1 MEFTVDVFNS
11 TDHSLQA
18 FLRAEDAAGQPAER
32 PFALAGLH
40 FTGEDGVEGTFF
52 ILDEEQCPEAALQ
65 EVLAKFHAMLSEV
78 LGRRLTE
85 VGIAARAP
93 GEFDPTEPPESFNV
107 MKLAESAGSVLLGLK
122 EVDPDGKASEG
133 YTMLL
138 DLFKLDANR
147 LVCSAL
153 VFDARF
159 YDRERMG
166 ALMHWLMDLMPELES
181 YQDRAL
187 EVFHATFW
195 GWAELGS

>member
-18 FLRAEDAAGQPAER
+18 FLRAEDAAGQPEEK

-40 FTGEDGVEGTFF
+40 FVADGEVEGTFF
-52 ILDEEQCPEAALQ
+52 ILDPEKCPEEALKD
-65 EVLAKFHAMLSEV
+65 VLARFYAMLDEV

-93 GEFDPTEPPESFNV
+93 GDFDPEAPPDSFNV
-107 MKLAESAGSVLLGLK
+107 LKLAESPGSVLLGLK
-122 EVDPDGKASEG
+122 EVGADGDVAEA
-133 YTMLL
+133 YTLLL
-138 DLFKLDANR
+138 DLYKLDANR

-166 ALMHWLMDLMPELES
+166 ALMHWLLDLMPELET

-195 GWAELGS
+195 GWAELS

>member
-11 TDHSLQA
+11 TEHSMQA
-18 FLRAEDAAGQPAER
+18 FLRAEDADGQPEEK

-40 FTGEDGVEGTFF
+40 FVADGEVEGTFF
-52 ILDEEQCPEAALQ
+52 IVDPERCPESALQ
-65 EVLAKFHAMLSEV
+65 DVLARFYAMLQEV

-85 VGIAARAP
+85 IGIAARAP
-93 GEFDPTEPPESFNV
+93 GEYDPTAPPDSFNV
-107 MKLAESAGSVLLGLK
+107 LKLAEGPGSVLLGLK
-122 EVDPDGKASEG
+122 EVDPDGVVAEN
-133 YTMLL
+133 YTLLL
-138 DLFKLDANR
+138 DMFKLDANR

-166 ALMHWLMDLMPELES
+166 ALMHWLMDLMPELET

-195 GWAELGS
+195 GWAELS

>member
-11 TDHSLQA
+11 TEHSLQA
-18 FLRAEDAAGQPAER
+18 FLRAEGPDGQPEEK

-40 FTGEDGVEGTFF
+40 FVADGEGEGTFF
-52 ILDEEQCPEAALQ
+52 IVDPERCPESALQ
-65 EVLAKFHAMLSEV
+65 DVLARFYAMLQEV

-85 VGIAARAP
+85 IGIAARVP
-93 GEFDPTEPPESFNV
+93 GEYDPTAPPDSFNV
-107 MKLAESAGSVLLGLK
+107 LKLAEGPGSVLLGLK
-122 EVDPDGKASEG
+122 EVDPDGKVAEN
-133 YTMLL
+133 YTLLL
-138 DLFKLDANR
+138 DMFKLDANR

-166 ALMHWLMDLMPELES
+166 ALMHWLMDLMPELET

-195 GWAELGS
+195 GWAELS